1 MHALIDFCIAY
12 MHTDSA
18 WGMVNMIQKSQS
30 DSEQIIML
38 YNCISCVLLRELLS
52 IIWFALH

>member
-30 DSEQIIML
+30 DSEQINNYALQL
-38 YNCISCVLLRELLS
+38 YQLCI
-52 IIWFALH
+52 IT